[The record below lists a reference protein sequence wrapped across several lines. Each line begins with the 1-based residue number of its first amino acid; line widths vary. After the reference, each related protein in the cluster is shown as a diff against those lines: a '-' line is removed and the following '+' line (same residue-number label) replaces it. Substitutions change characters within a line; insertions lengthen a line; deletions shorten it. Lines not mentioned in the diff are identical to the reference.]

1 MTMVMAD
8 AAEAN
13 PVPDFLQA
21 NLAAFKRWAP
31 HLYGRLAAVAAPNSE
46 LTVGPDGRI
55 DMAFRGQG
63 FYDGDAVAA
72 TNAQLDRY
80 FAKPLRHVINEPEP
94 ERLEGACGDF
104 CATVTRRL
112 AEQAIAYDGANTPPE
127 SHVLVVFGIGLG
139 LHVGPLIER
148 TGARVAVLIEPNLE
162 FLYHSLHI
170 TDWHAIYESAAEEG
184 RQVVVIV
191 EQDSST
197 IASRGRQ
204 TLRANN
210 PALLDGIYLYTHYPS
225 AVLEQAKERV
235 QHELFLTLSGLG
247 FFEDELIMTRNA
259 VANLSRGSVD
269 ILCDYHARRDDPLF
283 IVGSGPSVERDLDF
297 IADHAEQ
304 AVVISIGSG
313 LRVLLHKGIRP
324 DFHVEL
330 ENGEGNVEIMAATA
344 KDYDLGGITLLASL
358 TVHPKMVE
366 KFDRAILFFRERV
379 SSTTLFHGGLKM
391 LQPAGPTVANSAL
404 VAGIRLGFREMHL
417 FGLDM
422 GSKVEGRFHAE
433 GSVYGAGLR
442 TEVAKPNRRFAGN
455 FGGEVTGETIF
466 NWSRK
471 VLEGVLQVHRG
482 VRAYNCS
489 DGVRIAGAIPKVAR
503 AVELGRTPLDRAVL
517 QAGIAKFLRRYSLDH
532 LRRTWSDQDSR
543 AEAEETFCSIEGI
556 LDRAAGDPEPG
567 IAWIHDIF
575 EVVRPDNKA
584 KAVIT
589 AYLSGTLSICIGCA
603 NWYDRRI
610 ADLGDRRRCRRIAI
624 EEFRALVGA
633 LRDEL
638 SALFDEVDLR
648 LTGA

>member
-8 AAEAN
+8 AAETN
-13 PVPDFLQA
+13 PVPDLFQA

-31 HLYGRLAAVAAPNSE
+31 NLYGRLAAVTAPNSE

-63 FYDGDAVAA
+63 FYDGDALAA
-72 TNAQLDRY
+72 TSAQLEEY
-80 FAKPLRHVINEPEP
+80 FAKPLRHAINEPEP

-104 CATVTRRL
+104 CTAVTDRL
-112 AEQAIAYDGANTPPE
+112 AEQAISYDGANCPPE

-162 FLYHSLHI
+162 FLYHSLYL

-204 TLRANN
+204 ILRANN

-259 VANLSRGSVD
+259 VANLGRGSVE
-269 ILCDYHARRDDPLF
+269 ILCDYHRRRDEPLF
-283 IVGSGPSVERDLDF
+283 IVGSGPSVEGDLDF
-297 IADHAEQ
+297 IADHADR
-304 AVVISIGSG
+304 AVLISIGSG
-313 LRVLLHKGIRP
+313 LRVLLQRGIRP

-344 KDYDLGGITLLASL
+344 KDHDLGGITLLASL
-358 TVHPKMVE
+358 TVQPGMVE
-366 KFDRAILFFRERV
+366 MFDRAILFFRERV
-379 SSTTLFHGGLKM
+379 SSTTLFHSGLGV

-404 VAGIRLGFREMHL
+404 IAGIRLGFRELYL

-442 TEVAKPNRRFAGN
+442 AEVAKPNRRFAGN

-471 VLEGVLQVHRG
+471 VLEGALQAHRG

-489 DGVRIAGAIPKVAR
+489 DGARIAGAVPKVAR
-503 AVELGRTPLDRAVL
+503 AVELGAAPLDRTAL
-517 QAGIAKFLRRYSLDH
+517 QAAIAKGLRRYPLDH
-532 LRRTWSDQDSR
+532 LRRTWGEQDSR
-543 AEAEETFCSIEGI
+543 AEAEEVFCFIERI
-556 LDRAAGDPEPG
+556 LDRAAEESEPG
-567 IAWIHDIF
+567 IDWIHEIF
-575 EVVRPDNKA
+575 EAVRPDDPA
-584 KAVIT
+584 KLVVT
-589 AYLSGTLSICIGCA
+589 AYLSGTLSICIGCT

-610 ADLGDRRRCRRIAI
+610 ADPGDRQRYRRIAI
-624 EEFRALVGA
+624 GEFRALVGA
-633 LRDEL
+633 LRDKL
-638 SALFDEVDLR
+638 FALFDEVDRR
-648 LTGA
+648 LTAA